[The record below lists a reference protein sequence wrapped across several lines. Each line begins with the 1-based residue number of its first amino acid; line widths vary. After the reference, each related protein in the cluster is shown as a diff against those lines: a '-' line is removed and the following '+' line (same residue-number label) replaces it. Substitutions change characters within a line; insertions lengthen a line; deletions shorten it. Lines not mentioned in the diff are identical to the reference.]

1 MKFRLATYISHNV
14 IQLNLNYFFDPTQAR
29 ITAGLKELRNK
40 SVFFFSVFNALFV
53 LIIFMLTLH
62 KDTLYINWPLGVRE
76 NITYTDDDQ
85 VLLKGKISEIPIFYF
100 PTLKNPGA

>member
-100 PTLKNPGA
+100 PTLKKPGA